1 MRPPRLSPLHRIC
14 PPLRLFRPPN
24 AHSRTLYIRLF
35 SQNSLL
41 LLITPVSPRPQLPFL
56 AASAPKNLLRQRGG
70 QWQLSRLLTTERKR
84 YIKEQLWLAGK
95 YTVYGY
101 TGLVLVFLIS
111 FGVQNEYLERKY
123 PTPREWTVVSRMN
136 YRSARRSEE
145 PNATETGMTD
155 YARSGNLYHILIG
168 RLENPDKDGEGIAE
182 LDEGGI
188 LVDGIGKTGADISN
202 KSEPWRRC
210 YYEVLM
216 GAARAAEHLDGW
228 VIDNTRRISFPKD
241 VMIGPD
247 NPNPKPVPPGAHPPP
262 SQENCSPAYKPPE
275 AYYLK
280 VLTTKGFSTKQRL
293 TSALAYADWLNFKG
307 LPESAE
313 EMYKWGLDIAV
324 STHPDGAINDVD
336 RSTGVISEDPTH
348 LSENLLLA
356 TTSLAV
362 HHARNK
368 DLSTALPIF
377 LSVLR
382 ARRSLPEAPPHATKP
397 TRSQNAEGTSIPSL
411 IFSFLK
417 SGFVEGPYPPPPP
430 SGEDTPLR
438 SAAEVCEESGVMA
451 YIGEVLFASSKRAMG
466 LSWTHDAVDL
476 AEASFQEV
484 AGTEGDERCRE
495 CLEVGLKNW
504 QKMVSQMA
512 INENTTKGEEEPGN
526 RGWGAWFSR
535 IGGGNEEK
543 NEVNWEREREIVEV
557 RYKKA
562 KKMLDASIPPGQSS
576 GWLFL

>member
-1 MRPPRLSPLHRIC
+1 MWPPRLSPFHRIW
-14 PPLRLFRPPN
+14 PLLRPFRPPK
-24 AHSRTLYIRLF
+24 AHSKSPYIRLF

-41 LLITPVSPRPQLPFL
+41 LLVTPVSPRPQLPFL
-56 AASAPKNLLRQRGG
+56 ASKNLLRQRGG

-84 YIKEQLWLAGK
+84 YIREQLWLAGK

-123 PTPREWTVVSRMN
+123 PTPREWTMVSRMN

-155 YARSGNLYHILIG
+155 YARSGNLYRILIG
-168 RLENPDKDGEGIAE
+168 RLEDPDKDGEEIGE

-188 LVDGIGKTGADISN
+188 LVDGVGKTGADISK

-210 YYEVLM
+210 YYEALM

-241 VMIGPD
+241 VMVGPD
-247 NPNPKPVPPGAHPPP
+247 NPNPKPVPPGAHSPPL
-262 SQENCSPAYKPPE
+262 QENCSPAYKPPE

-280 VLTTKGFSTKQRL
+280 VLTTKGFSAKQRL
-293 TSALAYADWLNFKG
+293 ASALAYADWLSFKG
-307 LPESAE
+307 LPDSAE
-313 EMYKWGLDIAV
+313 EMYRWGLDIAV

-336 RSTGVISEDPTH
+336 ISTGIISEHPEH

-356 TTSLAV
+356 ATSLAV

-368 DLSTALPIF
+368 DLSAALPIF

-382 ARRSLPEAPPHATKP
+382 ARRSLSEAPHTATKF
-397 TRSQNAEGTSIPSL
+397 TENQNTKELTPVPSL
-411 IFSFLK
+411 VFDFLK
-417 SGFVEGPYPPPPP
+417 SMFVEESYPPPPP
-430 SGEDTPLR
+430 SGEDKPLR
-438 SAAEVCEESGVMA
+438 SPTENCEEAGVMA
-451 YIGEVLFASSKRAMG
+451 YIGEVLFASSNHAAG

-476 AEASFQEV
+476 AEASFQKV
-484 AGTEGDERCRE
+484 AGAEGDERCRQ
-495 CLEVGLKNW
+495 CLEVSLKNW
-504 QKMVSQMA
+504 QKMVLQMA
-512 INENTTKGEEEPGN
+512 RNGDAAKEGKEAENRRWGMWLPSFGGGGEE
-526 RGWGAWFSR
+526 
-535 IGGGNEEK
+535 K
-543 NEVNWEREREIVEV
+543 YKVNWEKEGDLVEM
-557 RYKKA
+557 RYRKA
-562 KKMLDASIPPGQSS
+562 KKMLDASIPPGQS